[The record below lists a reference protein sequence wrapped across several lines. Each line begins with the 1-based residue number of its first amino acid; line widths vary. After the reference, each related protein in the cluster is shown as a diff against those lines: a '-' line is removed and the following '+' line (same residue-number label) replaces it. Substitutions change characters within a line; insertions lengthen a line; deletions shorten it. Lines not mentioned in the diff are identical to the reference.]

1 MSAPILLVFGKLRPE
16 RKRSLSGMAAAAK
29 MSLIAVEEPGE
40 ALQAFGRNGF
50 QGLQEMLRIEP
61 VETAGQMVAAAS
73 QVERGAHGGDA
84 GD

>member
-40 ALQAFGRNGF
+40 ALAWLETNDPHCVIVDASAPR
-50 QGLQEMLRIEP
+50 LDKIIAKLR
-61 VETAGQMVAAAS
+61 S
-73 QVERGAHGGDA
+73 KRRSCRCR
-84 GD
+84 